1 MYNQD
6 PLEYYQILEVS
17 PDADARTIKIS
28 YRDKA
33 KEWHPDYN
41 KAEDAMEHFQKLSV
55 AYDVLQDEDKR
66 LRYDL
71 LACIYDKD
79 NFPQM
84 DALSIF
90 KDRLNEENPDVRAF
104 DLRYVFGKIIKFSHR
119 EERLICTEKQAFNE
133 ILKCSLSNWLCG
145 WWGIKAF
152 AANCRA
158 LVGNYKH
165 IGTNR
170 QDNLTVLLHNA
181 LAYQQEKKERQSLY
195 SAILA
200 LEYTLP
206 EQRPLIEL
214 FIKKLGGKVQKPPRW
229 RWFRLKVANLLVPFI
244 LLMII
249 LSPIA
254 NSMFGG
260 LQKYVRKENEI
271 TYFQKVQFNDGG
283 ETFDDVV
290 VSKIFDIPVD
300 VYDDKMLYHMRAD
313 ENVMYGPGKKFD
325 VMAQAVK
332 GQTVRLT
339 GFTPDKSWYR
349 VMLDNGEMGFVEKS
363 SVERGVGNPVPD
375 GSKIIPEKN

>member
-6 PLEYYQILEVS
+6 PLEYYQILGVS
-17 PDADARTIKIS
+17 PDADARTIKIN

-55 AYDVLQDEDKR
+55 AYDILQDENKR

-71 LACIYDKD
+71 LACIYDKN

-84 DALSIF
+84 DALSIL
-90 KDRLNEENPDVRAF
+90 KDRMNEENPDVRAF
-104 DLRYVFGKIIKFSHR
+104 DLRYVFGKVIKFSQR

-145 WWGIKAF
+145 WWGLKAF

-158 LVGNYKH
+158 LVTNYKH
-165 IGTNR
+165 VGTNR

-181 LAYQQEKKERQSLY
+181 LAYDEEKKEKQSLY

-200 LEYTLP
+200 LEYALP
-206 EQRPLIEL
+206 GQRPLIER
-214 FIKKLGGKVQKPPRW
+214 FIKRLGGKVQKPPRW
-229 RWFRLKVANLLVPFI
+229 RWFRLKAANLLVPFI
-244 LLMII
+244 LLMIV

-254 NSMFGG
+254 NSVFGG

-283 ETFDDVV
+283 ETFDDIV

-300 VYDDKMLYHMRAD
+300 VYDDKMLYHMKD
-313 ENVMYGPGKKFD
+313 NEDVMYGPGKQFD

-349 VMLDNGEMGFVEKS
+349 IMLDSGEMGFVKKS
-363 SVERGVGNPVPD
+363 ALERGAGNPVPD
-375 GSKIIPEKN
+375 GSKIVPEKN